1 MKLIQDVVYNHVG
14 RFHFLV
20 QDPPEKDWLH
30 QWPTFTQTNYKDQ
43 SYFDPYAAPSDHK
56 KLVDGWFTTE
66 MPDLNHQNPFIA
78 NFLIQHALWTIETF
92 GVDGFRVD
100 TYIYNDLKL
109 MNQLNNAVLQ
119 EFPKF
124 TTFGENWVHGVSNQA
139 YFVENNMQTP
149 FKSNL
154 QGAVD
159 FQLLFYGILPSLNE
173 KFGWTDGVN
182 KLYNTLSNDFLYKDP
197 TRNVIF
203 LDNHDMTRILSSLNG
218 DVAKL
223 KMAILWLMTCRGI
236 PQMYYGTE
244 ILMKGVANP
253 DGWVRLDFPGG
264 WDGDAKNAF
273 TGVGMSKEELS
284 MQQFV
289 VQLAHYRK
297 QTKALQNGQLM
308 QYLPKE
314 GLYVYFRYDQN
325 KTIMCIMNTDDKER
339 MINFGEYSERTN
351 GFQKGKDIVEQ
362 QIINDHFLIPAHQ
375 MRVLELIH

>member
-1 MKLIQDVVYNHVG
+1 
-14 RFHFLV
+14 
-20 QDPPEKDWLH
+20 
-30 QWPTFTQTNYKDQ
+30 
-43 SYFDPYAAPSDHK
+43 
-56 KLVDGWFTTE
+56 
-66 MPDLNHQNPFIA
+66 
-78 NFLIQHALWTIETF
+78 
-92 GVDGFRVD
+92 
-100 TYIYNDLKL
+100 
-109 MNQLNNAVLQ
+109 
-119 EFPKF
+119 
-124 TTFGENWVHGVSNQA
+124 
-139 YFVENNMQTP
+139 
-149 FKSNL
+149 
-154 QGAVD
+154 
-159 FQLLFYGILPSLNE
+159 
-173 KFGWTDGVN
+173 
-182 KLYNTLSNDFLYKDP
+182 
-197 TRNVIF
+197 
-203 LDNHDMTRILSSLNG
+203 MTRILSSLNG

-264 WDGDAKNAF
+264 WVGDAKNAF
-273 TGVGMSKEELS
+273 TGVGMSNEELA

-289 VQLAHYRK
+289 ALLAHYRK
-297 QTKALQNGQLM
+297 QTSALQSGKLM

-339 MINFGEYSERTN
+339 MINFNDYSERTN